1 MKHKPLTYRE
11 IDSTNAEAA
20 RLLRSGNLPGG
31 VVILTDYQSS
41 GRGQEKNVWVSDPGK
56 NILMSWIVYPAF
68 LSVQDQ
74 FQLSK
79 AVSLA
84 ITDFLGAHS
93 LDARIKWPN
102 DILCSDAKICG
113 ILIENGIM
121 GGQIRHSIVGIGLN
135 VRQERFP
142 EFPWKA
148 TSMFL
153 EAGTD
158 VAPGGLAASL
168 AGFLDLR
175 YDQLAGGG
183 AEVINRAYLQRLYRL
198 DVPSIF
204 TDGRSQFTGVVR
216 GVDDSGRLRVE
227 AGAGITS
234 YGFHEIRM
242 LCRSGS

>member
-1 MKHKPLTYRE
+1 M
-11 IDSTNAEAA
+11 
-20 RLLRSGNLPGG
+20 
-31 VVILTDYQSS
+31 VIMTDYQTG
-41 GRGQEKNVWVSDPGK
+41 GRGQGKNVWVSDPGK

-93 LDARIKWPN
+93 LEAEIKWPN
-102 DILCSDAKICG
+102 DILCSGAKICG
-113 ILIENGIM
+113 ILIENSIM
-121 GGQIRHSIVGIGLN
+121 GRQIRHSIAGIGLN
-135 VRQERFP
+135 VRQESFP
-142 EFPWKA
+142 EFPWQA

-158 VAPGGLAASL
+158 VAPGRLVESL

-216 GVDDSGRLRVE
+216 GVDDSGRLLVE
-227 AGAGITS
+227 AGAGIRS

-242 LCRSGS
+242 IYGSGR